1 MAQEGCVLS
10 ARFDAQERVTDA
22 VRVRELEMHFG
33 GERVTVF
40 DGVDEALFDEGV
52 ERGVPSGVHRE
63 LGTTREAGG
72 EQGCEHR
79 VLMNDRFGS
88 RTEEGI
94 RGEARVDHDEVSA
107 GVDDPH
113 RLADQHPAIGGRPV
127 GSSPVDRGDLVAGEV
142 HHVGIEGDI
151 EVRHPC
157 QRVLADL
164 VPGNL
169 DHADS
174 VPVRPHLA
182 VCIKLRP
189 VPGRVTEPT
198 PVPTIADYALLGNC
212 QGSALVSR
220 TGSIDW
226 ACLPRFDSPAFFARI
241 LGEPGGYWSIGPLR
255 TADVDRTYVEDT
267 MVVVTRFETEG
278 GSATLTDFMPCHP
291 HDRHNDIGKHSPPA
305 LYRIVDGLTGEIELD
320 VALAI
325 RPEFGLTTPLL
336 LPTRPGAWHT
346 RGGPL
351 AFVISTDAPLA
362 VDGAVLRGRLSLAAG
377 QRFAF
382 ALETADPWS
391 ELPPPRSVADI
402 VDARAVAVSGW
413 QSWAEKLIGYEGE
426 YRTPLRRSA
435 LVLRALN
442 YAPTGAIVA
451 APTTSLPEQ
460 IGGVRNW
467 DYRYTWVRDASFTMG
482 ALAASGCG
490 FEATNF
496 FEFFANATAGSLAS
510 GQGLQIMYGIR
521 GERFIPEHEIE
532 SLSGHRDS
540 RPVRIGNGAWNQTQL
555 DVYGELLDAAA
566 QIVALEVDIDPMLG
580 AFFADVA
587 DRAALRW
594 VDIDEGILEVRGG
607 AGHFLYSKLMN
618 WVALDR
624 AVRLAKVLGANDER
638 VAHWVDHRD
647 RVRAAILEQGWSER
661 AGAFT
666 QAFGRDDLDA
676 SVLVMPIVG
685 FLPAT
690 DPRMRATIEAIAD
703 RLTDEHGFV
712 FRYLNEDGLPGSEGT
727 FGICTYWLAE
737 CLALAGEVDRARVL
751 FQRITNCANDVGLLS
766 EEVDPATGEL
776 LGNFPQAFTHIGLI
790 HTALAIDAASRS

>member
-1 MAQEGCVLS
+1 M
-10 ARFDAQERVTDA
+10 
-22 VRVRELEMHFG
+22 
-33 GERVTVF
+33 
-40 DGVDEALFDEGV
+40 
-52 ERGVPSGVHRE
+52 
-63 LGTTREAGG
+63 
-72 EQGCEHR
+72 
-79 VLMNDRFGS
+79 
-88 RTEEGI
+88 
-94 RGEARVDHDEVSA
+94 
-107 GVDDPH
+107 
-113 RLADQHPAIGGRPV
+113 RLA
-127 GSSPVDRGDLVAGEV
+127 
-142 HHVGIEGDI
+142 
-151 EVRHPC
+151 
-157 QRVLADL
+157 AD
-164 VPGNL
+164 PS
-169 DHADS
+169 A
-174 VPVRPHLA
+174 
-182 VCIKLRP
+182 
-189 VPGRVTEPT
+189 
-198 PVPTIADYALLGNC
+198 VPTIGDYALLGNC

-220 TGSIDW
+220 SGSIDW
-226 ACLPRFDSPAFFARI
+226 SCLPSFDSPAFFARI
-241 LGEPGGYWSIGPLR
+241 LGEPGGYWSIGPRR
-255 TADVDRTYVEDT
+255 TADVDRMYVEDT
-267 MVVVTRFETEG
+267 MVVITRFETGG

-291 HDRHNDIGKHSPPA
+291 HDRHNDIGKHSPSA

-351 AFVISTDAPLA
+351 AFVISSDAPLE
-362 VDGAVLRGRLSLAAG
+362 VDGAVLRGQLSVAAG

-391 ELPPPRSVADI
+391 ELPSPPTVADI
-402 VDARAVAVSGW
+402 VDARAVTISGW

-490 FEATNF
+490 FEAANF
-496 FEFFANATAGSLAS
+496 FGFFANATAGSLAS

-521 GERFIPEHEIE
+521 GERFIPEHELDT
-532 SLSGHRDS
+532 LSGHRGS

-566 QIVALEVDIDPMLG
+566 QVDALGIEIDPELG
-580 AFFADVA
+580 AFLADVA
-587 DRAALRW
+587 DRAVVRW
-594 VDIDEGILEVRGG
+594 RDVDEGIWEVRGG
-607 AGHFLYSKLMN
+607 PDHYLYSKLMN

-624 AVRLAKVLGANDER
+624 AVKLAAVLEADATR
-638 VAHWVDHRD
+638 VAHWADHRD
-647 RVRAAILEQGWSER
+647 RIRDAIESEGWSER

-676 SVLVMPIVG
+676 SVLMMPLIG

-690 DPRMRATIEAIAD
+690 DPRMRATIEVVAD
-703 RLTDEHGFV
+703 RLTDDRGLV

-737 CLALAGEVDRARVL
+737 CLALAGEVDRARAL
-751 FQRITNCANDVGLLS
+751 FDRITDCANDVGLLS
-766 EEVDPATGEL
+766 EEVDPASGEL
-776 LGNFPQAFTHIGLI
+776 LGNLPQAFTHIGLI
-790 HTALAIDAASRS
+790 NAALAIDRANESASRR